1 MAGNVNSG
9 GGGGGG
15 GSKEVGRHDPYK
27 PRNKLERQMGLRSL
41 LNNADNSS
49 GKAVEVF
56 NRVQFNGNTERYFKR
71 NDPPRKLAVK
81 GVQLP
86 NTPHQVTLSS
96 HSFPFE
102 LVRSI
107 NEEDRSK
114 EFKLFLKK
122 CQTIVSRVSNQNE
135 HLNNKE
141 IDAIL
146 KSQEEITLRVNMQN
160 VDQKIANLFESRR
173 NPYQPYKQNLS
184 IPSTPVTQ
192 STIRL
197 SDYETIPFI
206 KALVNYPSK
215 EHGFQKISRGD
226 VNAIYIKKHT
236 SENTD
241 HPEDYH
247 PIFVRNYKANKDELI
262 LLSRDDDTIIT
273 LSINPK
279 NDEILL
285 KKHNLYK
292 NFSFFNHQP
301 LKIGGT
307 EQEDLRDYA
316 LNLLRDSKFIEG
328 RIERTSKFRQEYIY
342 KPPELTSTE
351 ESGYI
356 RRLELGRRLIVK
368 MANSALSR
376 EIEDRSTPS
385 SDQKGTESKGQIE
398 EKNS

>member
-9 GGGGGG
+9 GGGGG
-15 GSKEVGRHDPYK
+15 SKEVGSHDPYNHP
-27 PRNKLERQMGLRSL
+27 PRLERQMGSRSL
-41 LNNADNSS
+41 VNDAPNSS
-49 GKAVEVF
+49 DKAVQVF
-56 NRVQFNGNTERYFKR
+56 KGVQFNGNTERYFKR
-71 NDPPRKLAVK
+71 NDPPKKLVVK
-81 GVQLP
+81 RVELP
-86 NTPHQVTLSS
+86 NIPHVVTLSS

-102 LVRSI
+102 LVQSI
-107 NEEDRSK
+107 KENDRSK
-114 EFKLFLKK
+114 EFQFFLNT
-122 CQTIVSRVSNQNE
+122 CSEIVSKVSHQNE
-135 HLNNKE
+135 HLNKKE
-141 IDAIL
+141 IDTIL
-146 KSQEEITLRVNMQN
+146 KSQKEIILRVNMQN
-160 VDQKIANLFESRR
+160 VDQKIADLFESRKD
-173 NPYQPYKQNLS
+173 PYQPYKQKPS

-197 SDYETIPFI
+197 SDYETMPFI
-206 KALVNYPSK
+206 QALINYPSK

-226 VNAIYIKKHT
+226 VNDTYIKKHT

-262 LLSRDDDTIIT
+262 LFSRDDDTIIT

-285 KKHNLYK
+285 KEHNLYK
-292 NFSFFNHQP
+292 DFSFFTHQP
-301 LKIGGT
+301 LKNIHGT
-307 EQEDLRDYA
+307 EQENQRDYA

-328 RIERTSKFRQEYIY
+328 RIERTSKFRQHYIY
-342 KPPELTSTE
+342 TPPKLTLE
-351 ESGYI
+351 EEKDYSNQL
-356 RRLELGRRLIVK
+356 RLGRSRIVK
-368 MANSALSR
+368 RANRALSR